1 LGHQDKA
8 DGHPH
13 RDCERYL
20 SRGLHRI
27 SGYLHKGAASLIVQ
41 IADLQ
46 SRLNVTGHVAE
57 IGVHEGRLFIL
68 LCLLRNDKDAAL
80 AVDVF
85 ERQDLNR
92 DRSGRGNFERLQANL
107 RKYVHHGSRPILISA
122 DSRDLSSVSLI
133 EAAGG
138 QFRLF
143 SVDGGHE
150 AETVFHDL
158 VIAAGALCA
167 GGVILLDD
175 FFNEGWPG
183 VADGTCRFFA
193 SQKFPDFVPFAVAQN
208 KVLIGAR
215 AYAENYRKALMSALK
230 DRAKIRES
238 TLFGHNV
245 TYFDFRYGRFSLSA
259 LQAIYFWTER
269 HPDAS
274 RLFRRI
280 RDSL

>member
-1 LGHQDKA
+1 MAHGS
-8 DGHPH
+8 PH
-13 RDCERYL
+13 SDCERYL

-27 SGYLHKGAASLIVQ
+27 SGYLHEGAASLIVQ

-46 SRLNVTGHVAE
+46 CLLNVTGHVAE
-57 IGVHEGRLFIL
+57 IGVHEGRLFVL
-68 LCLLRNDKDAAL
+68 LCLLRTDTDAAV

-92 DRSGRGNFERLQANL
+92 DRSGRGDFARLRGNL
-107 RKYVHHGSRPILISA
+107 RKYVHHGSSPILISA
-122 DSRDLSSVSLI
+122 DSRDLSSGTLV

-158 VIAAGALCA
+158 EVAAEALCH

-193 SQKFPDFVPFAVAQN
+193 SQRFPDFVPFAIAQN
-208 KVLIGAR
+208 KVLIGEC
-215 AYAENYRKALMSALK
+215 AYAENYRKALMSAFK
-230 DRAKIRES
+230 NRAKTRES
-238 TLFGHNV
+238 TLFGHEV
-245 TYFDFRYGRFSLSA
+245 TYFDFRYSRFSLAA
-259 LQAIYFWTER
+259 LQAAHLWAEQ
-269 HPDAS
+269 HPDAC

-280 RDSL
+280 RDVL

>member
-1 LGHQDKA
+1 MAEECFGV
-8 DGHPH
+8 
-13 RDCERYL
+13 DCERYL

-27 SGYLHKGAASLIVQ
+27 SGYLHKGAALLIVQ
-41 IADLQ
+41 TAYVQ

-57 IGVHEGRLFIL
+57 IGVHEGRLFVL
-68 LCLLRNDKDAAL
+68 LCLLRSHKDAAV

-85 ERQDLNR
+85 ERQHLNR
-92 DRSGRGNFERLQANL
+92 DRSGHGNFERLQDNL
-107 RKYVHHGSRPILISA
+107 RKYVRHGSRAILISA
-122 DSRDLSSVSLI
+122 DSRDVSSASLV

-138 QFRLF
+138 RFRLF
-143 SVDGGHE
+143 SIDGGHE

-158 VIAAGALCA
+158 AVAAGALCH

-193 SQKFPDFVPFAVAQN
+193 SQKFPDLVPFAVAQN
-208 KVLIGAR
+208 KVLIGER
-215 AYAENYRKALMSALK
+215 TYAENYRKALMTAMK
-230 DRAKIRES
+230 GQAKTRES

-245 TYFDFRYGRFSLSA
+245 TYFDFRYNRFWLIT
-259 LQAIYFWTER
+259 LQTIHLWLER

-274 RLFRRI
+274 RLFRRV
-280 RDSL
+280 RDAL